1 MRVLSKISVLGLAAL
16 VGCSTMTEK
25 PHHVAFQTD
34 PARNLASVNE
44 LVSSKAMLAEKIDS
58 LMTGIFQSYMLG
70 QVYLQDFDQILE
82 KGKTDPLKSD
92 AYASL
97 LSVRT
102 IVDELE
108 HDVNNLY
115 VNLVLVSSLPEYSP
129 EQKLNAELGLK
140 AMGKYMDGMRTDKTS
155 IPENLKPMVLSNLR
169 EKQTD
174 LYEQLKAYHDSHPDK
189 NVKEIVHKNMVLLRA
204 TRMSFFKQLKTY
216 KVDKA
221 VFAKALKEEKQK
233 KSFKEF
239 EADVKNISKDIK
251 LYLSEVGRDISSES
265 TWVNLTGNTFPV
277 NTWSITYDDG
287 PGRTTTLEVLKNLKD
302 REMVASFFVL
312 AKQVEAYTSV
322 AKQVKDAG
330 MDMCSH
336 SYTHAQITKVGPVQM
351 EREIGTSKKVIEE
364 KLDTKIRLFRLPYG
378 AGTGTTSI
386 RSKIM
391 EHGMKH
397 VFWNV
402 DTLDWQD
409 KNPQS
414 IMNRTLG
421 FMKTLKK
428 GIVLFHDIH
437 PQSVIASTM
446 LMDHFKKTGANVCTV
461 QGVLDQMEQNL
472 PSCK

>member
-1 MRVLSKISVLGLAAL
+1 
-16 VGCSTMTEK
+16 
-25 PHHVAFQTD
+25 
-34 PARNLASVNE
+34 
-44 LVSSKAMLAEKIDS
+44 MLAEKIDG
-58 LMTGIFQSYMLG
+58 LMTGIFQAYMLG
-70 QVYLQDFDQILE
+70 QVYLQDFDEVLF
-82 KGKTDPLKSD
+82 KGKADPLKTD

-115 VNLVLVSSLPEYSP
+115 INLVLVTSLPEYSA
-129 EQKLNAELGLK
+129 EQKLNAEIGLK
-140 AMGKYMDGMRTDKTS
+140 AMGKYMDGLRTDKSS

-189 NVKEIVHKNMVLLRA
+189 NVKDIVHKNMVLLRA
-204 TRMSFFKQLKTY
+204 TRISFYKQLKTY

-221 VFAKALKEEKQK
+221 VFSKALKEEKKK
-233 KSFKEF
+233 KSFQQF
-239 EADVKNISKDIK
+239 EADVKNLSKDIK
-251 LYLSEVGRDISSES
+251 QYLNQVGRDISSES
-265 TWVNLTGNTFPV
+265 TWVNLTGNTFPT

-287 PGRTTTLEVLKNLKD
+287 PGKSTTLEVLKNLKD

-312 AKQVEAYTSV
+312 AKQVEAYPAV
-322 AKQVKDAG
+322 AQQVKDAG

-336 SYTHAQITKVGPVQM
+336 SYTHAQMTKVGPVQL

-364 KLDTKIRLFRLPYG
+364 KLNTKVKLFRLPYG
-378 AGTGTTSI
+378 AGTGATNI

-446 LMDHFKKTGANVCTV
+446 LMDHFKKNAVNVCTV

>member
-1 MRVLSKISVLGLAAL
+1 MRVLSKISVLGLAVL
-16 VGCSTMTEK
+16 IGCSTMTDK
-25 PHHVAFQTD
+25 PDHVAHHSD

-58 LMTGIFQSYMLG
+58 LMTGIFQAYMLG
-70 QVYLQDFDQILE
+70 HVYLQDFDQIL
-82 KGKTDPLKSD
+82 GKRKADPMKSD

-97 LSVRT
+97 LSIRT
-102 IVDELE
+102 IVDQLE

-115 VNLVLVSSLPEYSP
+115 MNLVLVAALPEYTP
-129 EQKLNAELGLK
+129 EQKLNAEIGLK
-140 AMGKYMDGMRTDKTS
+140 AMGKYMDGMRADKSS

-169 EKQTD
+169 EKQTE
-174 LYEQLKAYHDSHPDK
+174 LYEQLKTYHDSHPDK
-189 NVKEIVHKNMVLLRA
+189 NVKDVVHKNMVLLRA
-204 TRMSFFKQLKTY
+204 TRMSFFKLLKTY
-216 KVDKA
+216 KVDKV
-221 VFAKALKEEKQK
+221 VFAKALKEEKKK
-233 KSFKEF
+233 KSFTEF
-239 EADVKNISKDIK
+239 EADVQKISKDVK
-251 LYLSEVGRDISSES
+251 QYLNQVGRDISSES
-265 TWVNLTGNTFPV
+265 TWVNLTGNTFPA
-277 NTWSITYDDG
+277 NTWAITYDDG
-287 PGRTTTLEVLKNLKD
+287 PGKSTTLDVLKNLQD
-302 REMVASFFVL
+302 RQMIASFFVL
-312 AKQVEAYTSV
+312 AKQVEAYPAV
-322 AKQVKDAG
+322 AQQVKDAG
-330 MDMCSH
+330 HEIASH
-336 SYTHAQITKVGPVQM
+336 SYTHAQMTKVGPVQL

-364 KLDTKIRLFRLPYG
+364 KLNTKIKLFRLPYG
-378 AGTGTTSI
+378 AGTGATNI
-386 RSKIM
+386 RAKIM

-461 QGVLDQMEQNL
+461 HGVLDQMEQNL
-472 PSCK
+472 SSCK